1 MMIGVVVPCFR
12 QERHLPRT
20 LAAIERALEGRE
32 WRGALVLASPDHAP
46 LPPLSS
52 RWQTIAPP
60 VSRPLTPGAARNL
73 GLAALPADWLL
84 FVDADLEVDAVWVDE
99 ALRVAEREPGLGGL
113 WGRVEEWFTD
123 DRVERLG
130 ARDMFHVGP
139 EERRVDYVTTPA
151 LYRRGALLAAGGYDP
166 RLNSEEDFELGLRFA
181 RVPLEL
187 RSLGRLSGRH
197 WSAPRPSFVEL
208 ARRWRSG
215 LCFGQGQVLR
225 LYFGRPGFGRLLRRQ
240 ALYLGALALWA
251 AGLAALLAAFALRR
265 PGALLAWALLPL
277 AVLALMAAR
286 KRSFALA
293 LHSLLS
299 WSLLGLG
306 LLVGLFRLPAERETR
321 RVAGG
326 RP

>member
-1 MMIGVVVPCFR
+1 MTIGAVVPCFR

-20 LAAIERALEGRE
+20 LAAIERALEGHA
-32 WRGALVLASPDHAP
+32 WRGALVLAAPDHAP
-46 LPPLSS
+46 LPALSS

-73 GLAALPADWLL
+73 GLAALSEDWLL
-84 FVDADLEVDAVWVDE
+84 FVDADLEVDPVWVDE
-99 ALRVAEREPGLGGL
+99 ALRVAAREPQIGGL
-113 WGRVEEWFTD
+113 WGRVEEWFAD
-123 DRVERLG
+123 DRGERPG

-139 EERRVDYVTTPA
+139 EERRVDYATTPV
-151 LYRRGALLAAGGYDP
+151 LYRRAALLAAGGYDP

-197 WSAPRPSFVEL
+197 WSAPRPSFGEL

-240 ALYLGALALWA
+240 ALYLGALALWL
-251 AGLAALLAAFALRR
+251 AGLAALVAAWLVGR
-265 PGALLAWALLPL
+265 PLALLAWALLPL

-286 KRSFALA
+286 KRSLKLA

-299 WSLLGLG
+299 WSLLGAG
-306 LLVGLFRLPAERETR
+306 LLVGLFRVPAERESR